1 MSQTIFTNNINLDIG
16 LIIIVFILS
25 IITTIG
31 GVGGGGLLIPTFI
44 LIGQFKIEEAI
55 PLSIITILGDTFVRV
70 CFLINRQHPMNKNR
84 YLIDMA
90 PALLLV
96 PFDGNTSFIGLIL
109 SEISPIIIVM
119 ILIIV
124 TLGFTFYKSISK
136 AIRSFLKENEY
147 LQSNNMEMIV
157 IDGIAEYFSLPTIED
172 ALVDDEQLGDTY
184 YSQIFKMSLQF
195 FSILVVAVFSITRK
209 LLDKC
214 SVFFWLQIVL
224 QFISVGLIGF
234 VVIKYVEY
242 DYAKKRE
249 NNYVFLEGDIV
260 WNKENIIK
268 FVLIASFTGMLSTY
282 MGIGGGMLIT
292 PIMIQVGMIPEVV
305 VATSA
310 ISTLF
315 SSLISTINYV
325 IEGKLLWSFGIA
337 FSLSSGLGSVIGL
350 KLSDYILN
358 KFKRQSIIIFI
369 VSMILFTSI
378 ILLVVNSV
386 TNKEINNISF
396 KSYCK
401 N

>member
-1 MSQTIFTNNINLDIG
+1 MSQVIFSNDLNLDIG
-16 LIIIVFILS
+16 LIIMVFALS

-70 CFLINRQHPMNKNR
+70 CFLINRRHPMNKNR
-84 YLIDMA
+84 YLIDMT

-124 TLGFTFYKSISK
+124 TLGITFYKSISK
-136 AIRSFLKENEY
+136 AVNSFLRENEY
-147 LQSNNMEMIV
+147 LENNNMEMIV
-157 IDGIAEYFSLPTIED
+157 IDGIAEYFALPTIED
-172 ALVDDEQLGDTY
+172 ALVDDNQVGDKY
-184 YSQIFKMSLQF
+184 YNQIFKISLQF
-195 FSILVVAVFSITRK
+195 FSILIVAVFSITRK
-209 LLDKC
+209 LIDKC

-224 QFISVGLIGF
+224 QFISVGFIGF
-234 VVIKYVEY
+234 AVIKYVEY

-249 NNYVFLEGDIV
+249 SNYVFLEGDIV

-325 IEGKLLWSFGIA
+325 IEGKLLWSYGIA
-337 FSLSSGLGSVIGL
+337 FSISSGLGSIIGL

-386 TNKEINNISF
+386 TNKEINNMSF
-396 KSYCK
+396 KNYCK
-401 N
+401 S

>member
-1 MSQTIFTNNINLDIG
+1 MSQVIFSNNLNLDIG
-16 LIIIVFILS
+16 LIIIVFALS

-70 CFLINRQHPMNKNR
+70 CFLINRRHPMNKNR
-84 YLIDMA
+84 YLIDMT

-136 AIRSFLKENEY
+136 AVNSFLRENEY
-147 LQSNNMEMIV
+147 FENNDMEMIV
-157 IDGIAEYFSLPTIED
+157 IDGIAEYFALPTIED
-172 ALVDDEQLGDTY
+172 ALVDNSKVGDTY
-184 YSQIFKMSLQF
+184 FSQIFKMSLQF
-195 FSILVVAVFSITRK
+195 FSILIVAVFSITRK
-209 LLDKC
+209 LIDKC

-224 QFISVGLIGF
+224 QFISVGFIGF
-234 VVIKYVEY
+234 AVIKYVEY
-242 DYAKKRE
+242 DYAKKRDS
-249 NNYVFLEGDIV
+249 NYVFLEGDIV

-325 IEGKLLWSFGIA
+325 IEGKLLWSYGIA
-337 FSLSSGLGSVIGL
+337 FSLSSGLGSIIGL

-386 TNKEINNISF
+386 TNKEINNMSF
-396 KSYCK
+396 KNYCR